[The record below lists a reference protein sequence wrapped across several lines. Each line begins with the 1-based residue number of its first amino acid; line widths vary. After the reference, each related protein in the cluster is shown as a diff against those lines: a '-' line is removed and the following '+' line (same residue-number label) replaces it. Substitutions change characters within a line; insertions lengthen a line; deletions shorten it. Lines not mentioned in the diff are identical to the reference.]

1 MGKIVALGGG
11 EIRLKETL
19 PIDRF
24 IVEFSET
31 PTPKLLFIP
40 TASGDSPG
48 YVETIK
54 TIYGEQLGCEVDALL
69 LVNNEI
75 SEKEI
80 ERKILSADIIY
91 VGGGSTSK
99 MMEIWRR
106 NRVDEYLKKAYE
118 NNIVLSGLS
127 AGSICW
133 FLKGHTDSYSKN
145 NPGEPR
151 DHAQIRGIGLIP
163 AIHCPHYNEKG
174 RTGFDDMMKTEMIPG
189 IAIEDNCAFVIKD
202 DLYKIIKSD
211 SHRKAYLLKNYGGK
225 VNKWELDA
233 FEFSPLSTIYH

>member
-1 MGKIVALGGG
+1 MGKIVAIGGG

-19 PIDRF
+19 SIDQF

-31 PTPKLLFIP
+31 PAPKLLFIP
-40 TASGDSPG
+40 TASGDSQG
-48 YVETIK
+48 YVESITK
-54 TIYGEQLGCEVDALL
+54 VYGEQLGCEVDALL
-69 LVNNEI
+69 LVDNDI
-75 SEKEI
+75 PGKEI

-99 MMEIWRR
+99 MMEIRRR

-145 NPGEPR
+145 NPGEQR

-189 IAIEDNCAFVIKD
+189 IAIEDNCAMVIKD
-202 DLYKIIKSD
+202 DTYKIVKSNGNK
-211 SHRKAYLLKNYGGK
+211 KAYLLKNNSGV
-225 VNKWELDA
+225 VNKFELTA
-233 FEFSPLSTIYH
+233 IGFSPLATIL